1 MLPNFSYVQA
11 KDIAE
16 AVRLLGAAGA
26 RVHAGGTDLLGCL
39 RDGVFG
45 AQTVV
50 SIAGI
55 ADLAGIREGAGGAL
69 RIGALTSVAAVAAS
83 PVVRERYPA
92 LARAAESVGSPQLRN
107 QGTIGGN
114 LCQKPRC
121 WYYRGE
127 FDCLRKGGATCF
139 AVGGQNA
146 GHCILGGADCF
157 MVHPSDTAP
166 ALVVFEANVTIAG
179 PKGGRTVPLEEFHV
193 RPAQDPQRETVLEP
207 GEVVTGIELPPPPA
221 GCRSSYRKVR
231 TRQSWDFALAGVALA
246 LCVAGGKITRARVVL
261 SGAAP
266 IPWRSREAEEVLT
279 GAAVGPQIAKKAG
292 AAAMTGAKPLA
303 KNGYKLRLFEGLI
316 ATELLKAFDERA

>member
-11 KDIAE
+11 RDLRE
-16 AVRLLGAAGA
+16 AVRLLEAEGA

-39 RDGVFG
+39 RDGVLG

-55 ADLAGIREGAGGAL
+55 GELAGIREGVGGAL
-69 RIGALTSVAAVAAS
+69 RIGALTSVAAVASNA
-83 PVVRERYPA
+83 VVRERYRA
-92 LARAAESVGSPQLRN
+92 LAQAAESVGSPQLRH

-127 FDCLRKGGATCF
+127 FDCLRKGGGTCF
-139 AVGGQNA
+139 AAEGQNA

-166 ALVVFEANVTIAG
+166 ALVVFGASVKVDG
-179 PKGGRTVPLEEFHV
+179 PRGERSVPVEQFHV
-193 RPAQDPQRETVLEP
+193 PPGKDPQRETVLET
-207 GEVVTGIELPPPPA
+207 GEVVTGIEIPAPPP

-231 TRQSWDFALAGVALA
+231 TRRSWDFALAGVALA
-246 LCVAGGKITRARVVL
+246 ICVENGRISRARLAL

-266 IPWRSREAEEVLT
+266 IPWRSKEAEDVLT
-279 GAAVGPQIAKKAG
+279 GAAVGSEIAQKAG
-292 AAAMTGAKPLA
+292 MAAMKSARPLA
-303 KNGYKLRLFEGLI
+303 KNGYKVRLFEGLI
-316 ATELLKAFDERA
+316 ATEIQKAFAEA

>member
-1 MLPNFSYVQA
+1 MLPSFSYVQA
-11 KDIAE
+11 RDLRE
-16 AVRLLGAAGA
+16 AVRLIGTEGA

-45 AQTVV
+45 ARTVV
-50 SIAGI
+50 SLAGI

-69 RIGALTSVAAVAAS
+69 RIGALTSLAAVAS
-83 PVVRERYPA
+83 NPVVRERYRA
-92 LARAAESVGSPQLRN
+92 LAQAAESVGSPQLRN

-127 FDCLRKGGATCF
+127 FDCLRKGGDKCF
-139 AVGGQNA
+139 AVVGQNA
-146 GHCILGGADCF
+146 GHCVLGGADCF

-166 ALVVFEANVTIAG
+166 ALVVFGASVKVDG
-179 PKGGRTVPLEEFHV
+179 PQGERSVPIEQFHTP
-193 RPAQDPQRETVLEP
+193 PAKDPQRETVLEP
-207 GEVVTGIELPPPPA
+207 GEVATGVEIPVPPP

-246 LCVAGGKITRARVVL
+246 LCVEGGRISRARVAL

-266 IPWRSREAEEVLT
+266 IPWRAKEAEDVLT
-279 GAAVGPQIAKKAG
+279 GAAVGPEIAQKAG
-292 AAAMTGAKPLA
+292 EATMRSAKPLS

-316 ATELLKAFDERA
+316 ATEILKALAEA

>member
-11 KDIAE
+11 RDVQE
-16 AVRLLGAAGA
+16 AVRLLGAEGA

-45 AQTVV
+45 ATTVV
-50 SIAGI
+50 SISGI
-55 ADLAGIREGAGGAL
+55 DSLAGIREGAGGSL
-69 RIGALTSVAAVAAS
+69 RIGALTRIAAVAAS

-92 LARAAESVGSPQLRN
+92 LAQAADSVGSPQLRN

-127 FDCLRKGGATCF
+127 FDCLRKGGGMCF
-139 AVGGQNA
+139 AAAGRNA
-146 GHCILGGADCF
+146 GHCILGGSDCF

-166 ALVVFEANVTIAG
+166 ALVVFEASVRISG
-179 PKGGRTVPLEEFHV
+179 PRGERTVPVEEFHV
-193 RPAQDPQRETVLEP
+193 RPAKDPQRETVLEP
-207 GEVVTGIELPPPPA
+207 GEVVTGIEIPAPHA

-246 LCVAGGKITRARVVL
+246 LWIEGGKIARARVAL

-266 IPWRSREAEEVLT
+266 VPWRSKEAEEVLT
-279 GAAVGPQIAKKAG
+279 GAAAVPEIARKAG
-292 AAAMTGAKPLA
+292 AAAVESARPLA
-303 KNGYKLRLFEGLI
+303 QNEYKVRLFKGLI
-316 ATELLKAFDERA
+316 ATEIGKALAGG

>member
-11 KDIAE
+11 RDVRE
-16 AVRLLGAAGA
+16 AVRLLGAEGA

-39 RDGVFG
+39 RDGVFA

-69 RIGALTSVAAVAAS
+69 RIGALTSVAAVASS
-83 PVVRERYPA
+83 PVVRERYRA
-92 LARAAESVGSPQLRN
+92 LAQAAESVGSPQLRN

-139 AVGGQNA
+139 AAEGQNA

-166 ALVVFEANVTIAG
+166 ALVVFGASVKIDG
-179 PKGGRTVPLEEFHV
+179 PRGERTVPVEAFHMP
-193 RPAQDPQRETVLEP
+193 PAKDPQRETVLEP
-207 GEVVTGIELPPPPA
+207 GEVVIGIEIPAPPA

-246 LCVAGGKITRARVVL
+246 LSVEGGKITRARVAL

-266 IPWRSREAEEVLT
+266 IPWRSKEAEEVLT
-279 GAAVGPQIAKKAG
+279 GAAVGPEIAKKAG
-292 AAAMTGAKPLA
+292 AAAMKGARPLA
-303 KNGYKLRLFEGLI
+303 KNGYKVRLFEGLI
-316 ATELLKAFDERA
+316 ETELLKALAET

>member
-1 MLPNFSYVQA
+1 VLPNFSYVQA
-11 KDIAE
+11 RDLGE
-16 AVRLLGAAGA
+16 AVRLLGADGA
-26 RVHAGGTDLLGCL
+26 RALAGGTDLLGCL
-39 RDGVFG
+39 RDGVFT

-55 ADLAGIREGAGGAL
+55 DELAGIGEVAGGAL

-83 PVVRERYPA
+83 PVVRERYRA
-92 LARAAESVGSPQLRN
+92 LAQAAESVGSPQLRN

-127 FDCLRKGGATCF
+127 FDCLRKGGGKCF
-139 AVGGQNA
+139 AVEGQNA

-166 ALVVFEANVTIAG
+166 SLIVFEASVRIDG
-179 PKGGRTVPLEEFHV
+179 PRGQRTVPVEAFHM
-193 RPAQDPQRETVLEP
+193 PAAKDPQLETVLEP
-207 GEVVTGIELPPPPA
+207 GEVVGGIEMPAPPA

-246 LCVAGGKITRARVVL
+246 LCVEGGKISRARVAL

-279 GAAVGPQIAKKAG
+279 GAAVGPEIAKKAG
-292 AAAMTGAKPLA
+292 AAAMKGARPLA
-303 KNGYKLRLFEGLI
+303 KNGYKVRLFEGLI
-316 ATELLKAFDERA
+316 ETELLKAFVEP